1 MGSPDF
7 CFLRDEAMIDL
18 FELLNRHNFRNG
30 RMTSEQGHKVMG
42 PHAFGSVDR

>member
-30 RMTSEQGHKVMG
+30 RMTSEQGHKVME
-42 PHAFGSVDR
+42 PHEFGSIDR

>member
-30 RMTSEQGHKVMG
+30 RMTSEQGHKVMK
-42 PHAFGSVDR
+42 PHVFGSIDR